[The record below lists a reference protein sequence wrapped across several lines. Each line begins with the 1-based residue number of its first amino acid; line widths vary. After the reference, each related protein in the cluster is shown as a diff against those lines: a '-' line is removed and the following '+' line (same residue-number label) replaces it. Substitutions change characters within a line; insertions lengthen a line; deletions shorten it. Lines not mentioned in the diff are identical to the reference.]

1 MEAKGVQGPDLVA
14 FSDASHAP
22 LRTTGRR
29 GVTGGVI
36 TFQGATLKT
45 MSRHQQLV
53 SLTSMEAELH
63 ALQNVAQEVKSI
75 GKVVGRVL
83 RCIKEVGD
91 SDFPEDLVPAIL
103 FTDSESSL
111 KLLKNMDVPRKSRHL
126 EIRLE
131 WLKEQVSRGLLV
143 LEFRKGS
150 RNPSDLLTKCLGT
163 ATFGFHRSSL
173 GFEGLINSLVK
184 TGKGLVIVEICC
196 SRNSAMSRAAKRLGV
211 HYVGIAERMESRSV
225 QNELLQYLDSLRPV
239 KVFVH
244 VSSPCTSGSPLRHLS
259 SKGDVNWFD
268 IFPRVKDYLKIGD
281 QTSFESPWKNEIWG
295 FSITKQTLK
304 TAKRIYEVP
313 VHLCATGFVAG
324 NGKPVGKI
332 LGFTTSSRLLMM
344 KLRKFYSF
352 CTCKV
357 PHAGISDVNWSET
370 AIYNDEL
377 ATTLVK
383 GMIERL
389 KRET

>member
-1 MEAKGVQGPDLVA
+1 
-14 FSDASHAP
+14 
-22 LRTTGRR
+22 
-29 GVTGGVI
+29 
-36 TFQGATLKT
+36 
-45 MSRHQQLV
+45 MSRHQRLV
-53 SLTSMEAELH
+53 SLSSMEAELH
-63 ALQNVAQEVKSI
+63 ALQSVAQEVKSI

-91 SDFPEDLVPAIL
+91 SDFPDDLIPAVL

-150 RNPSDLLTKCLGT
+150 RNPSDLLTKCQGT

-173 GFEGLINSLVK
+173 GFEVFEGLINSLVK
-184 TGKGLVIVEICC
+184 TGKGLVIVEVCC
-196 SRNSAMSRAAKRLGV
+196 SRDSAMSRAAKRLGV
-211 HYVGIAERMESRSV
+211 HYVGIAERMESKAIFD
-225 QNELLQYLDSLRPV
+225 ELLRHLDSLRPV

-259 SKGDVNWFD
+259 SKGGVSQADVSWFD
-268 IFPRVKDYLKIGD
+268 LFPKVKGYLQIGD
-281 QTSFESPWKNEIWG
+281 QTSFELPWKNEIWG
-295 FSITKQTLK
+295 HSIIKQTLK
-304 TAKRIYEVP
+304 TAKHIYEVP
-313 VHLCATGFVAG
+313 VHLCATGSVAG

-344 KLRKFYSF
+344 KLRKFYGS
-352 CTCKV
+352 CICKV

-377 ATTLVK
+377 ANTLVK
-383 GMIERL
+383 GMIESL